1 MADWS
6 RALKVTAAIGGTL
19 LVIGLQ
25 AAEPTTSPI
34 LRLETGMHTAQIQRI
49 ATDATGR
56 WAVTASFDKTARV
69 WEVATGRLLQVLRPP
84 QDAGDEGKLYAVALS
99 PDGTL
104 VAVSGWTGWDWDQ
117 RATIYIFDR
126 ASGRLLRRV
135 GSLPSDVPHLAFSPD
150 GGWLAASLGGG
161 GGVHLFD
168 VRSGVETGSDAD
180 YGGGGSFS
188 AAFSPNGRRLLTS
201 CDDGQLRL
209 YTVQDGKLGPPLRV
223 RPGGGKEPLSARF
236 SPDGLRVAVGFI
248 DTTVVQV
255 LDAETL
261 SEVARPVTTGVGGGD
276 LSSVAWSAD
285 GRYLLAGGRWDI
297 HGKSPVRRWPVADWS
312 RYSDVPLTRETLE
325 DLASLP
331 DGGVLFAAGDP
342 SWGVLD
348 AAGQVRVRQDSPIAD
363 LRAHGDQLRLSA
375 DGRRVRFGFEVWSKD
390 PHSFDV
396 AGRILG
402 ADAPE
407 LTAARTT
414 APGLDIQGWEDTTA
428 PTLNGQPLALVQY
441 EISRSVAIAPDGKRF
456 VLGTEWWLRQFDSSG
471 KELWKQPVPGTAW
484 AVNISGD
491 GRYVVAGYA
500 DGTIRWHRL
509 ADGVEVL
516 ALFPHADRKRW
527 VVWTPEGFFDASPEA
542 ESLIGYHLNHGK
554 EHEGEFVSAA
564 QLREKFYQPGLIA
577 RRLDADGD
585 RLIAD
590 AVRGLGDVRELLAGA
605 AARVPALELLSDANV
620 TTNGEM
626 IVKVK
631 VRDQGGGIGRLIYRI
646 DGVEQQGRISGQF
659 ADGTDSRSFTLPQG
673 ANRRVITV
681 AATNARGIESP
692 PVRVSAQVRPRLQA
706 APALHVLAVGV
717 SRYRDASMQS
727 GVRFAA
733 GDAAAVGKLFQDRG
747 KGLFRDVDVTI
758 LPDEKATGDGIRAA
772 MEALAGRIDAQDVF
786 ILYLA
791 GHGATF
797 EREYYFIP
805 WDAVYTSSAALR
817 QRSLSRAQIH
827 ELLAK
832 IQANKTLI
840 LLDTCSSGGFGREEG
855 RGTSD
860 KDAID
865 RLSRLS
871 GRAVIAATAEGKIA
885 LEGEGGHG
893 AFTYVILEGLSG
905 KAARAPDGSVT
916 VFDLSDYVT
925 QQLPSITRKWGQ
937 EQFPF
942 SSTEGASFALT
953 AKP

>member
-605 AARVPALELLSDANV
+605 AARVPLVELLSNANV
-620 TTNGEM
+620 QAEEEVT
-626 IVKVK
+626 VS
-631 VRDQGGGIGRLIYRI
+631 VRIKEQGGGVGGVVFYVDGQPQSGRQAGAFAEGTVSRTFPLPPGVRRI
-646 DGVEQQGRISGQF
+646 EVAAKNRAGVEGPRQIVT
-659 ADGTDSRSFTLPQG
+659 ATLIGPAQD
-673 ANRRVITV
+673 
-681 AATNARGIESP
+681 AALHILAIGIEHYESTDLELKNS
-692 PVRVSAQVRPRLQA
+692 VADAQAIADEIAERARPLFKR
-706 APALHVLAVGV
+706 GV
-717 SRYRDASMQS
+717 SKPIVLRDAEASLG
-727 GVRFAA
+727 GVQRAFDELKARFKPQDTFVLFLAGHGEAPLDKGYIFLPWDFKRGAA
-733 GDAAAVGKLFQDRG
+733 GDAGE
-747 KGLFRDVDVTI
+747 GLNETR
-758 LPDEKATGDGIRAA
+758 LRR
-772 MEALAGRIDAQDVF
+772 MLAESPSQ
-786 ILYLA
+786 
-791 GHGATF
+791 T
-797 EREYYFIP
+797 
-805 WDAVYTSSAALR
+805 
-817 QRSLSRAQIH
+817 
-827 ELLAK
+827 LL
-832 IQANKTLI
+832 
-840 LLDTCSSGGFGREEG
+840 LLDTCDAGG
-855 RGTSD
+855 
-860 KDAID
+860 
-865 RLSRLS
+865 
-871 GRAVIAATAEGKIA
+871 AVDMIATAYQRLNGLTQQVVIGAARRGEFAQEGFQ
-885 LEGEGGHG
+885 GHG
-893 AFTYVILEGLSG
+893 VFTAALLRVMREKPRDEAERIVHVPELRVDAEREVRRIVREMGGNYQQQVAGFLGSANFGLVM
-905 KAARAPDGSVT
+905 R
-916 VFDLSDYVT
+916 
-925 QQLPSITRKWGQ
+925 
-937 EQFPF
+937 
-942 SSTEGASFALT
+942 
-953 AKP
+953 